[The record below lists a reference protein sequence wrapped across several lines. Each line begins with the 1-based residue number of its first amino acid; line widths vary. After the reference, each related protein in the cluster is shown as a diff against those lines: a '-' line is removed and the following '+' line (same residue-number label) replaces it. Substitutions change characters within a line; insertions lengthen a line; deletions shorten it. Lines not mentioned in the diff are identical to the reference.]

1 MSTQIAGRMISW
13 ASAQHASRTALVFQG
28 RNITF
33 NEVERRSNRL
43 ANALISLGLKPGE
56 RIAALLANSEETV
69 DSFFGAEKAALT
81 YVPLNARHTLH
92 EQVDILNDCEAA
104 VVIVGP
110 EFRDVGARLA
120 ARLPSARVPSL
131 RHVVALGWSAPGTIE
146 YETLVRTA
154 SETAPAIEVGP
165 DHLIRLAYTSGTTGK
180 PKGVA
185 YSLAR
190 WQARLTNHFDAMEY
204 RLGPDDAMLHVGPLT
219 HAAGVHL
226 LPCYLSGARNVIE
239 DKFDVE
245 AVLALIEQYRITQI
259 MLVPTMLNRL
269 VDAVEGGA
277 KADLSSLRRIHYGT
291 APTPPALI
299 KRAIAAFGPILRQ
312 QYGMTEAAQPLTVL
326 YPDDHVAGDEV
337 QEQRLLSC
345 GRPTANVHIVIRDTS
360 GAALPPDE
368 IGEITIEYRG
378 IGEVQFWRRP
388 ELLAESVRDGWYYT
402 GDLGYFDKDGFLYIV
417 GRNKDM
423 IISGGF
429 NVYAREVEDALVS
442 HGAVSEAAVLGL
454 PDSEWG
460 ETVAAFVVT
469 RTGTTT
475 TAEELQ
481 RHCAERIASYKK
493 PRLVEFVD
501 ALPRNGA
508 GKVTKNTLRDIYLA
522 SRKEAN
528 NE

>member
-1 MSTQIAGRMISW
+1 MNTQIAGRMISW
-13 ASAQHASRTALVFQG
+13 ASAQHADRTALVFRG
-28 RNITF
+28 RKVSF
-33 NEVERRSNRL
+33 DEVERRSNRL
-43 ANALISLGLKPGE
+43 ANALISLGLKPGD

-81 YVPLNARHTLH
+81 YVPLNARHTVH
-92 EQVDILNDCEAA
+92 EHVEILNDAEAA
-104 VVIVGP
+104 IVIVGP
-110 EFRDVGARLA
+110 EFRDVGAQLA
-120 ARLPSARVPSL
+120 ARAPSARVPSL

-165 DHLIRLAYTSGTTGK
+165 EHLVRLAYTSGTTGR

-190 WQARLTNHFDAMEY
+190 WQTRLTNHFHAMEY
-204 RLGPDDAMLHVGPLT
+204 PLGQHDAMLHVGPLT

-226 LPCYLSGARNVIE
+226 LPCYLRGASNVIE
-239 DKFDVE
+239 DRFDAE
-245 AVLALIEQYRITQI
+245 TVLALIEQYRITQI
-259 MLVPTMLNRL
+259 MVVPTMLTRL
-269 VDAVEGGA
+269 LEAVEGGA

-326 YPDDHVAGDEV
+326 YPHDHLVDGVV
-337 QEQRLLSC
+337 QEHRLLSC
-345 GRPTANVHIVIRDTS
+345 GRPTANVHIVVRNPA
-360 GAALPPDE
+360 GAALPPKE
-368 IGEITIEYRG
+368 TGEITIEYRG

-388 ELLAESVRDGWYYT
+388 ELLAETVRDGWYYT
-402 GDLGYFDKDGFLYIV
+402 GDLGYMDQAGFLYIV

-429 NVYAREVEDALVS
+429 NVYAREVEDALIS
-442 HGAVSEAAVLGL
+442 HHAVSEAAVLGL
-454 PDSEWG
+454 PDAEWG

-475 TAEELQ
+475 TPEELQ
-481 RHCAERIASYKK
+481 RHCAERIAAYKK
-493 PRLVEFVD
+493 PRLVQFVD

-508 GKVTKNTLRDIYLA
+508 GKVTKNTLRDTYLA
-522 SRKEAN
+522 LRKEAN
-528 NE
+528 HE